1 MHEQIR
7 EILIITQE
15 EAGEVIQEIAKC
27 FRFGLDSAHNSGVSN
42 RERLTQE
49 VGDLMLMCDL
59 LVEAG
64 VISAVGITAAKH
76 QKRTK
81 LSQWSN
87 IFADLSKDIDSQA

>member
-1 MHEQIR
+1 MDNRIR

-27 FRFGLDSAHNSGVSN
+27 FRFGIDGTHKSGESH
-42 RERLTQE
+42 REMLTQE

-64 VISAVGITAAKH
+64 VITQAGITAAK
-76 QKRTK
+76 QRKRDK
-81 LSQWSN
+81 LHQWSN
-87 IFADLSKDIDSQA
+87 IFSE